1 VDGARV
7 ANRLYV
13 KCAANAFPAPLNVDL
28 YLLQRHEL
36 EWSPNVPQQS
46 YTRSFRRLARWQGR
60 RFEGPRVLLR
70 NAWVRKGKV
79 FDVVTYC
86 CEAANS
92 SLPPVF
98 V

>member
-1 VDGARV
+1 MEPKRTTAVLCTVFPTACEV
-7 ANRLYV
+7 AG
-13 KCAANAFPAPLNVDL
+13 PA
-28 YLLQRHEL
+28 
-36 EWSPNVPQQS
+36 
-46 YTRSFRRLARWQGR
+46 FRRA
-60 RFEGPRVLLR
+60 RVLLR

-79 FDVVTYC
+79 FDLVTYC